1 MRHPLH
7 PPTVHFPI
15 ACWLIAV
22 GADIAGLYLGMPA
35 WRFAAALLA
44 IGSVMALFSVVTGLI
59 EATKVPEDGPMPTV
73 WLHMGAMSA
82 ALIAACIS
90 LFLHLD
96 GKEVVAISW
105 STYLVDAI
113 LVACVSLGGFLG
125 GELVFRHGVGQ
136 NNR

>member
-15 ACWLIAV
+15 ACWLVAV
-22 GADIAGLYLGMPA
+22 GADIAGIYLGMPA
-35 WRFAAALLA
+35 WRFAAALFA

-59 EATKVPEDGPMPTV
+59 EAAKIPEDGPMRVV
-73 WLHMGAMSA
+73 WFHMGIMSS
-82 ALIAACIS
+82 ALVAACIS

-96 GKEVVAISW
+96 GGEVVAISW
-105 STYLVDAI
+105 GTYFVDAL
-113 LVACVSLGGFLG
+113 LVVCVTVGGFLG

-136 NNR
+136 RRS